1 MTVSYTQDEGERLVC
16 SQSWMV
22 KIIVGHV
29 SSITNFKTS
38 ESFLILFEMIIVS
51 SS

>member
-1 MTVSYTQDEGERLVC
+1 MTVSYTQDEGERLVW
-16 SQSWMV
+16 SQNWML

-38 ESFLILFEMIIVS
+38 ESFLILFNLR
-51 SS
+51 